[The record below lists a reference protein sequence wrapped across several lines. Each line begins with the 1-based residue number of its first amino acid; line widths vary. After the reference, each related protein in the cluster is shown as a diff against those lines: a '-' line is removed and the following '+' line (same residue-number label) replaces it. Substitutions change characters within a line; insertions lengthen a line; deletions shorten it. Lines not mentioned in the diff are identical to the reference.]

1 MYYLLIIFST
11 VLFSLSNFFNALYQK
26 HEGDTLIKSFKHVL
40 VGAIFSMIM
49 LLVIGTGKLSFSLFS
64 FVIALLAAVNIII
77 NILMSI
83 KVFAIA
89 NLTLFSLFSMIGG
102 MVLPFVFSIIFYDE
116 SLTFKKI
123 LCVILLILALFIGNP
138 ISKTQSKNSKIAIV
152 YYIGVFI
159 TNGMAGVF
167 SKIHQAG
174 ESAVSADSFTFM
186 QKVITLVIGSV
197 VMIYF
202 LCKKQSV
209 KLNFPVKS
217 TFFIAG
223 GGLLNTIANLILL
236 YALLHVDASVQYPL
250 VTGGVII
257 ISMLMDFIMGKKPSK
272 KSFISVI
279 ITCLGMS
286 LLTL

>member
-1 MYYLLIIFST
+1 
-11 VLFSLSNFFNALYQK
+11 
-26 HEGDTLIKSFKHVL
+26 
-40 VGAIFSMIM
+40 
-49 LLVIGTGKLSFSLFS
+49 
-64 FVIALLAAVNIII
+64 
-77 NILMSI
+77 
-83 KVFAIA
+83 
-89 NLTLFSLFSMIGG
+89 
-102 MVLPFVFSIIFYDE
+102 
-116 SLTFKKI
+116 
-123 LCVILLILALFIGNP
+123 
-138 ISKTQSKNSKIAIV
+138 
-152 YYIGVFI
+152 
-159 TNGMAGVF
+159 
-167 SKIHQAG
+167 
-174 ESAVSADSFTFM
+174 M